1 MGDFLDLR
9 QATPFLGRLS
19 LDADSVELSFNLS
32 VNAAGEIQFE
42 FPELPLT
49 KETAFVRTEH
59 QKRGNPSAYS
69 YSI

>member
-1 MGDFLDLR
+1 MGNFVDLR

-49 KETAFVRTEH
+49 K
-59 QKRGNPSAYS
+59 KRPRCSDGAPEARLPK
-69 YSI
+69 IRKRF